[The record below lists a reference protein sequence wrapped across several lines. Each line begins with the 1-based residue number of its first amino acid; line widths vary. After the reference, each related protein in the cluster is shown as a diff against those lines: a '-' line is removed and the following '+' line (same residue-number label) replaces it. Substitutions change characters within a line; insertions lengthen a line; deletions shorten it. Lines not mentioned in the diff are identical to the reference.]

1 MIATNSHKKKINHV
15 AIIMDGNGRWA
26 EKNTISKKKGHE
38 QGVRNCI
45 KICENLKKL
54 DFEINEISFYVFS
67 TENWNRSSIEVSN
80 LFKIIDSFYNAFK
93 NSANNNNF
101 SVRHYGSKKK
111 LPDKIKKII
120 DDVVLSTKKNNGT
133 YVNLL
138 FNYGSRQEIEDA
150 IKKIQS
156 EKKKKFN
163 LRDYLYI
170 PESNDPDLI
179 IRTGGELRLSNFM
192 LWQSAYSE
200 LYFTKTLWPDFKIA
214 ALNKILHNFLKR
226 NRKLGK

>member
-1 MIATNSHKKKINHV
+1 MIAQNSHKIKINHI

-26 EKNTISKKKGHE
+26 NKNKISKKKGHE

-54 DFEINEISFYVFS
+54 DFKINEISFYVFS
-67 TENWNRSSIEVSN
+67 TENWNRSSLEVSN
-80 LFKIIDSFYNAFK
+80 LFKIIESFYDSFK
-93 NSANNNNF
+93 TSANNNNI
-101 SVRHYGSKKK
+101 SIRHYGSKQR
-111 LPDKIKKII
+111 LTSKIKKII
-120 DDVVLSTKKNNGT
+120 DDVVQSTKKNNGT

-163 LRDYLYI
+163 FRSYLYI

-179 IRTGGELRLSNFM
+179 IRTGGEIRLSNFM

-200 LYFTKTLWPDFKIA
+200 LYFTKTLWPDFKIFS
-214 ALNKILHNFLKR
+214 LNKILHSYIKR
-226 NRKLGK
+226 NRRLGK

>member
-1 MIATNSHKKKINHV
+1 MIALNSHKTTIKHV

-26 EKNTISKKKGHE
+26 KKNKISKKKGHE
-38 QGVRNCI
+38 HGVHNCI

-54 DFEINEISFYVFS
+54 DFNINEVSFYVFS
-67 TENWNRSSIEVSN
+67 TENWNRSPLEVRN
-80 LFKIIDSFYNAFK
+80 LFKIIEAFYISFK
-93 NSANNNNF
+93 NSANSNNI
-101 SVRHYGSKKK
+101 SIRHYGSKQR
-111 LPDKIKKII
+111 LSSKIKKII
-120 DDVVLSTKKNNGT
+120 DDVVLTTRKNNGT

-150 IKKIQS
+150 IKRIMS
-156 EKKKKFN
+156 EKKKNFN
-163 LRDYLYI
+163 FRDYLYI

-179 IRTGGELRLSNFM
+179 IRTGGEIRLSNFM

-200 LYFTKTLWPDFKIA
+200 LYFTKTLWPDFKISS
-214 ALNKILHNFLKR
+214 LNKILHSYLKR

>member
-1 MIATNSHKKKINHV
+1 MALNSRKKKINHV

-26 EKNTISKKKGHE
+26 AKNKISKKKGHE
-38 QGVRNCI
+38 YGVRNCI

-54 DFEINEISFYVFS
+54 DFKINEISFYVFS
-67 TENWNRSSIEVSN
+67 TENWSRSPLEVRN
-80 LFKIIDSFYNAFK
+80 LFKIILAFYASFKTA
-93 NSANNNNF
+93 ANNNNI
-101 SVRHYGSKKK
+101 SVRHYGSKKR
-111 LPDKIKKII
+111 LSSKIKKII
-120 DDVVLSTKKNNGT
+120 DDVVMSTKKNNGT

-150 IKKIQS
+150 IKKIKL
-156 EKKKKFN
+156 EKKEKFN
-163 LRDYLYI
+163 FRDYLYI

-179 IRTGGELRLSNFM
+179 IRTGGEIRLSNFM

-200 LYFTKTLWPDFKIA
+200 LFFTKTLWPDFKIA
-214 ALNKILHNFLKR
+214 SLNKILHSYFRR

>member
-1 MIATNSHKKKINHV
+1 MIALNSHKIEIKHV

-26 EKNTISKKKGHE
+26 AKNKIPKKNGHE
-38 QGVRNCI
+38 NGVRNCI

-54 DFEINEISFYVFS
+54 DFKINEISFYVFS
-67 TENWNRSSIEVSN
+67 TENWKRTPLEVRN
-80 LFKIIDSFYNAFK
+80 LFEIIEAFYASFK
-93 NSANNNNF
+93 TSANKNNI
-101 SVRHYGSKKK
+101 SVRHYGSTKK
-111 LPDKIKKII
+111 LSSKIKKKIE
-120 DDVVLSTKKNNGT
+120 DVVLTTKKNNGT
-133 YVNLL
+133 YVKLL

-163 LRDYLYI
+163 FRDYLYI

-179 IRTGGELRLSNFM
+179 IRTGGEIRLSNFM

-200 LYFTKTLWPDFKIA
+200 LYFTKTLWPDFKINS
-214 ALNKILHNFLKR
+214 LNKILHSFLKR
-226 NRKLGK
+226 NRKHGK